1 MTADVVY
8 GHKDGLALTF
18 DVFMPEGTPNGAGI
32 LFVVSSGWVS
42 EWQPP
47 DVTRTWFCRLLAKG
61 FTVFA
66 VRHGSCPRYSVVD
79 ALDDIRRATRFIHMH
94 AREYGIDPN
103 RLGATSYSAGAHLAL
118 MTALT
123 ADDGYPDAEDAVE
136 KYGNRIAAVAA
147 FCPPVDFTGEISEA
161 QRNVPLGELEAK
173 ALSPMYRIHP
183 EAPPILLLVGD
194 ADEFCSG
201 VKRMH
206 EALARSDVKTELHVY
221 EDGDHAFSD
230 AGHKRSAE
238 EAMGAWF
245 ETHLLTSSGQAR
257 R

>member
-103 RLGATSYSAGAHLAL
+103 RLGTTSYSAGAHLAL

-123 ADDGYPDAEDAVE
+123 ADAGNPDAEDPIE
-136 KYGNRIAAVAA
+136 RYGNRISAVAA
-147 FCPPVDFTGEISEA
+147 FCPPVDFAKRPFGK
-161 QRNVPLGELEAK
+161 RRVGKLGTFDLK
-173 ALSPMYRIHP
+173 AMSPMYCIHAG
-183 EAPPILLLVGD
+183 APPILLLVGD
-194 ADEFCSG
+194 ADEFCAG
-201 VKRMH
+201 VGRMH
-206 EALARSDVKTELHVY
+206 AALKTAHVPT
-221 EDGDHAFSD
+221 DLLTFQGGDHGFTIPE
-230 AGHKRSAE
+230 HKRVAE
-238 EAMGAWF
+238 EAMVAWF
-245 ETHLLTSSGQAR
+245 ERFFVNTAAQER
-257 R
+257 